1 MSETQSQP
9 TSDAPP
15 APPERQ
21 PTESLSQQ
29 ADDDATRPLEYGNGQ
44 EAKPEESEDKP
55 PEKSADE
62 LRKDERRREAQR
74 IAHLTKN
81 RYAQQARAEAAERK
95 AQELEQ
101 RLRAYEAPAQGQ
113 GQGQPTAADIDRLT
127 QERAQQLVAEQER
140 VKRVN
145 DWDAAGKTAHGEQEF
160 AKACQTVADMAD
172 DTQRR
177 TLLAVAMDVEGAQ
190 GAIVR
195 MADDADLAER
205 ILRLPPHRMALELEK
220 LADKPEA
227 AKPTK
232 PATTLGAPIKPP
244 TIGHAKT
251 LPDPNGSWDQ
261 FQRWSATVNWKR

>member
-1 MSETQSQP
+1 MSETVTQTPVQ
-9 TSDAPP
+9 SDAPP
-15 APPERQ
+15 AHGPS
-21 PTESLSQQ
+21 ESLSQQ
-29 ADDDATRPLEYGNGQ
+29 ADDDATKPLEYGNGQ

-81 RYAQQARAEAAERK
+81 RYAQQARAEAAERR

-101 RLRAYEAPAQGQ
+101 RLQQYTGQ
-113 GQGQPTAADIDRLT
+113 GQPQQPTAADIDRLT

-140 VKRVN
+140 VRRVN
-145 DWDAAGKTAHGEQEF
+145 DWDAAGKEAHGEQEF

-172 DTQRR
+172 DQQRR

-190 GAIVR
+190 GAILK

-220 LADKPEA
+220 LADKPE

>member
-1 MSETQSQP
+1 MSESVTETPVQ
-9 TSDAPP
+9 SDAPP
-15 APPERQ
+15 PRGPS
-21 PTESLSQQ
+21 ESLSQQ
-29 ADDDATRPLEYGNGQ
+29 ADDDATKPLEYGNGQ
-44 EAKPEESEDKP
+44 EAKPEEDKP

-113 GQGQPTAADIDRLT
+113 GQPTAADIDRLT

-140 VKRVN
+140 VRRVN
-145 DWDAAGKTAHGEQEF
+145 DWDAAGKTAHGEEAF

-172 DTQRR
+172 DAQRR

-227 AKPTK
+227 KPTK

>member
-44 EAKPEESEDKP
+44 QQSDGEDKPEDKP

-101 RLRAYEAPAQGQ
+101 RLQQYTGQPA
-113 GQGQPTAADIDRLT
+113 QGQPTAADIDRLT

-140 VKRVN
+140 VRRVN
-145 DWDAAGKTAHGEQEF
+145 DWDAAGKVAHGEQEF

-227 AKPTK
+227 KPTK